1 MNKLVLSLGACL
13 MGAVALGVEN
23 PLPKWAFGGFE
34 LPAGV
39 NPVIKPNAATKFP
52 CPMQKRPIKW
62 EESDTFNPAATI
74 KDGKIHVLYRAE
86 DNTHQGV
93 GSRTSRIGLAVSKDG
108 VTMARE
114 PKPVLFPGG
123 DDQKKFD
130 CPGGCEDPRVA
141 VTEDG
146 LYVMTYTSWNR
157 QCPRLCIATS
167 RDLRHWTKHGPA
179 FAKAQNGRFLN
190 MGCKSGAIVT
200 EPSAKDPSRYVIA
213 KIHGKYLMYW
223 GEAAIDAATSDDL
236 VNWNPV
242 TKQDGSLR
250 DLVKPR
256 PGFFDS
262 TLVEVGPAAIKT
274 QYGIVVLYNGRNG
287 HGDIADKRYGQGTYC
302 GGQVLFDN
310 RDPYMPAA
318 RLDEPYF
325 RPLAD
330 FERKGQYAEGTVFTE
345 GLVFYK
351 EKWYMYYGCAD
362 SFVGVAVW
370 DPKKGNRCG
379 DPLPEAK

>member
-1 MNKLVLSLGACL
+1 MMRLVLSLGACV
-13 MGAVALGVEN
+13 MGAAALGVEN
-23 PLPKWAFGGFE
+23 PLPKWALGGFE
-34 LPAGV
+34 RPAGV
-39 NPVIKPNAATKFP
+39 NPVIKPNAATEFP

-62 EESDTFNPAATI
+62 EESDTFNPAAAVY
-74 KDGKIHVLYRAE
+74 DGKIHVLYRAE
-86 DNTHQGV
+86 DNTAQGV
-93 GSRTSRIGLAVSKDG
+93 GSRTSRIGIAVSEDG
-108 VTMARE
+108 VAMARE
-114 PKPVLFPGG
+114 SKPVLYPGG
-123 DDQKKFD
+123 DDQEAFD

-157 QCPRLCIATS
+157 RCPRLCIATS

-213 KIHGKYLMYW
+213 KVNGKYLMYW

-250 DLVKPR
+250 ELVKPR

-262 TLVEVGPAAIKT
+262 VLTEVGPAAIKT
-274 QYGIVVLYNGRNG
+274 KYGIVVLYNGKNG

-302 GGQVLFDN
+302 GGHVLFDN

-325 RPLAD
+325 RPIAD

-345 GLVFYK
+345 GLVYYNG
-351 EKWYMYYGCAD
+351 KWYMYYGCAD
-362 SFVGVAVW
+362 SRVGVAVW
-370 DPKKGNRCG
+370 DPKKGGRCG
-379 DPLPEAK
+379 DPLPPAK